1 MFEAFAH
8 FIGKDSGPNRFW
20 TVKEP
25 DIAEAEYRIGIPFPR
40 TLRDADCGSRRDA
53 PT

>member
-20 TVKEP
+20 TVKDP

-40 TLRDADCGSRRDA
+40 
-53 PT
+53 